1 MLILLT
7 TILTGCELLNT
18 KPLGTQDAAC
28 ELRPIRGQCT
38 DIRDF
43 PGPSLVTFQSL
54 CETLIAAEGG
64 GEYLEG
70 EICDTTGSWGGCQSE
85 SLDGTLQTNWY
96 FPDDYA
102 TLEEAQAECSGDQVW
117 VDPA

>member
-1 MLILLT
+1 MCDT
-7 TILTGCELLNT
+7 SPDVSGGVH
-18 KPLGTQDAAC
+18 PD
-28 ELRPIRGQCT
+28 
-38 DIRDF
+38 
-43 PGPSLVTFQSL
+43 
-54 CETLIAAEGG
+54 LIAAEGG

-70 EICDTTGSWGGCQSE
+70 EICDTTDSWGGCQSE

-96 FPDDYA
+96 FPEDYA